1 MQLAIEHNLTQEEL
15 RKAITGMAIGSGIEQ
30 EVLDTLLKAKTCDDT
45 PKEPRTRAMRELYAA
60 MQEQF
65 RQAQKDIERYVEA
78 ITGIRKSQMA
88 FDFNAPLHLEATTD
102 KTGHVVHRW
111 MADHHSSP
119 EALPVVETP
128 KPQEAAAMT
137 DLKEQLEAYKD
148 KLQAQYIDSV
158 TSTLGWL
165 QRMYG
170 LNLRGKNENVSLR
183 NSKHY
188 KVLENIG
195 GSTYM
200 DTDGNYHIDQAAAAD
215 NGREYA
221 NATIEAW
228 HDKIMHKVKDLQNST
243 VHHLDG
249 NRFIISGERDGKKIS
264 IEQDMIIN
272 RSTNGTV
279 FNQFPARIYVDGKF
293 HSEAAYKKLTGDDT
307 IEKQAKAVKDAD
319 KRAKYMLPSGIFAKG
334 DKVKLKLKRG
344 EERYET
350 EGTVLTERNGKTVV
364 RYGAN
369 RFNMRDMGIETEKLA
384 RWNDK

>member
-1 MQLAIEHNLTQEEL
+1 MQLSIEHNLSQEEL

-30 EVLDTLLKAKTCDDT
+30 EVLDTLLKAKACDET

-65 RQAQKDIERYVEA
+65 RQAQEDIERYVET
-78 ITGIRKSQMA
+78 ITGLSKSQMA

-119 EALPVVETP
+119 ETSPVVEQ
-128 KPQEAAAMT
+128 PQEAAAMT
-137 DLKEQLEAYKD
+137 NLKGQLEAYKD
-148 KLQAQYIDSV
+148 KLQAQYIESV
-158 TSTLGWL
+158 TNTLGWL
-165 QRMYG
+165 QRLYG
-170 LNLRGKNENVSLR
+170 QNLREKNQNTSLR
-183 NSKHY
+183 NSTHY

-195 GSTYM
+195 GATHM
-200 DTDGNYHIDQAAAAD
+200 DTDGNYHIDQTAAAD
-215 NGREYA
+215 KGREYA
-221 NATIEAW
+221 DATIDAW
-228 HDKIMHKVKDLQNST
+228 HDKIMYKVKDLQNST
-243 VHHLDG
+243 IHHIDG
-249 NRFIISGERDGKKIS
+249 NRFMISGERDGKQIR

-272 RSTNGTV
+272 RSANGLL

-293 HSEAAYKKLTGDDT
+293 HSEAAYKKLTGDDA
-307 IEKQAKAVKDAD
+307 IEKQAKAAKDAE

-369 RFNMRDMGIETEKLA
+369 RFNMRDIGIETEKLA